1 MSQMGLLMMHNLQVP
16 AIHERFF
23 SVVVS
28 PMSNHI
34 LQESLSPSYSVTDI
48 IETYRLETMN
58 LNLNCLS
65 SELQQRGEM
74 ELRSCFCLIHAAL
87 RYAPILYQWNIPTVM
102 ASFQAWKRSQ
112 LQDNRKIFEGLQ
124 PEVSE
129 SEIETLRPQVIVEE
143 KNDDIQEG
151 NEKDDFQENNEKVV
165 IPHGNPKDDIH
176 IFVCT
181 DEADLRPLAVLIN
194 SSMVNAP

>member
-1 MSQMGLLMMHNLQVP
+1 
-16 AIHERFF
+16 
-23 SVVVS
+23 
-28 PMSNHI
+28 
-34 LQESLSPSYSVTDI
+34 
-48 IETYRLETMN
+48 MN

-65 SELQQRGEM
+65 SELQQRVEM

-124 PEVSE
+124 PEVS
-129 SEIETLRPQVIVEE
+129 IDETLRPQEVIVEE
-143 KNDDIQEG
+143 KTDDIQER
-151 NEKDDFQENNEKVV
+151 NEKDDFQEIDERVV
-165 IPHGNPKDDIH
+165 IPQGNPKDDIH